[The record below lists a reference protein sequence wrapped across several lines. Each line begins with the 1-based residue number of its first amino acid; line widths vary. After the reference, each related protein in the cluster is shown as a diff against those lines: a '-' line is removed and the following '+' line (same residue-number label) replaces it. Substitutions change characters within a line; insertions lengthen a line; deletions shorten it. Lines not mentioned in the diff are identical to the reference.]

1 MPQSWFEMHGEID
14 VYNADTLE
22 DEIRKWLASGRP
34 RVLDLTAVTFIDST
48 GLNMLARISE
58 HQSPPLIL
66 RGVKPT
72 IVKLLDLTGL
82 DRLFT
87 ITP

>member
-1 MPQSWFEMHGEID
+1 MPQSWFEMLGVIV
-14 VYNADTLE
+14 VYNAVSLL
-22 DEIRKWLASGRP
+22 DEIRMWFVSGIP